1 MSIFA
6 EVFYGTFMAD
16 YTDGEDGFSV
26 TVHQAQ
32 QNYPKAVKSCREG
45 VAVMLVPE
53 NVGEITMQSGMAKEQ
68 QFMIHFHSPDMK
80 LWEIDNR
87 SLIYQMPD
95 RPYIAPEVFKRAGVM
110 IDVFPVKY
118 NDDFEISL
126 MAKADGHSRVL
137 WYA

>member
-1 MSIFA
+1 
-6 EVFYGTFMAD
+6 
-16 YTDGEDGFSV
+16 
-26 TVHQAQ
+26 
-32 QNYPKAVKSCREG
+32 
-45 VAVMLVPE
+45 
-53 NVGEITMQSGMAKEQ
+53 MQSGMAKEQ
-68 QFMIHFHSPDMK
+68 QFMIHFHSPAMK

-126 MAKADGHSRVL
+126 MAKADGHSRCYGMLNWGDTVDHGL
-137 WYA
+137 HCSGTWRWKACLEQ

>member
-1 MSIFA
+1 M
-6 EVFYGTFMAD
+6 
-16 YTDGEDGFSV
+16 
-26 TVHQAQ
+26 
-32 QNYPKAVKSCREG
+32 KSCSEG

-68 QFMIHFHSPDMK
+68 QFMIHFHSPAMK

-118 NDDFEISL
+118 NDCL
-126 MAKADGHSRVL
+126 LYTSRCV
-137 WYA
+137 